1 MWWKFYR
8 CEVTKLFPAFI
19 FLAIRLEIMSSY
31 LHSSGIILD
40 GVAVVVVD
48 VVLGRFVAPTGREV
62 GLLLRLAARV

>member
-1 MWWKFYR
+1 MR
-8 CEVTKLFPAFI
+8 VTKLSQLSFFSRNKTENYA
-19 FLAIRLEIMSSY
+19 SY

-48 VVLGRFVAPTGREV
+48 VVLGRFVAPPGREV